1 MITRISTLV
10 NVLALLATAA
20 SLGAC
25 MGDGQQSVDVTI
37 DRSFELEHTAK
48 LVRSYMFKYPQG
60 DVGKVT
66 KVEVA
71 KSMES
76 TIVME
81 VLVSWDANIRSLENA
96 DKYQQLAILQTIC
109 PPQGSM
115 LANMLGKDTTLWINL
130 NSPKRRITGASCEL

>member
-1 MITRISTLV
+1 MVRISAIAGTFILMLV
-10 NVLALLATAA
+10 SLVAT
-20 SLGAC
+20 AC

-37 DRSFELEHTAK
+37 DRSVELKHTAK

-60 DVGKVT
+60 DIGKVT

-71 KSMES
+71 KSMDS
-76 TIVME
+76 TIVMD
-81 VLVSWDANIRSLENA
+81 VLVSWDANIRSLEKA

-130 NSPKRRITGASCEL
+130 YSPKRRITGASCEL